1 MKPMYINGRWVEA
14 SDGQTI
20 EVFNPATEETLDIV
34 PNGSAED
41 ALKAIEAAKYAFKAW
56 RWTSALER
64 CEMLHEAARKLREHF
79 DEVVELLT
87 LEEGKAIS
95 ENEEEVEWTI
105 GTLDYYAEM
114 IRNTRGRVL
123 PPSERSQFNF
133 VIKEP
138 YGVTACIVPFNF
150 PLLLMIWKVAPAVAA
165 GNTVIIKPS
174 DHTPLAT
181 LRLAKIVFDHFPPGV
196 INVLTGRGDRVGDVL
211 VEHPDVPVIAFTGS
225 TAIGQRIASL
235 AAKCIKRL
243 HLELGG
249 KDPFVIAPDADIE
262 TAVEAV
268 AYAALINA
276 GQVCTSTE
284 RVYVPQEMGETFAG
298 AMTDFVAGLRLG
310 PGIERS
316 TDMGPLAAPAYREK
330 VAGHVADA
338 VAKGARVLTGG
349 KAPEKLERGW
359 FYEPTVLVNVNHSMK
374 IMREETFG
382 PTIPIMTYR
391 TFDEAIELA
400 NDSDYGLGA
409 VIRTNDARLAK
420 RFFEEVR
427 AGTVWI
433 NDPLTDNYAGP
444 FGGMKMSGNAREL
457 GEEGLESF
465 LETKHVH
472 WDFSDEPKPF
482 WYPYR
487 RE

>member
-1 MKPMYINGRWVEA
+1 MKPMYINGEWVA
-14 SDGQTI
+14 SSDGGTLQ
-20 EVFNPATEETLDIV
+20 VFNPATEEVIDTV
-34 PNGSAED
+34 PSGTAED
-41 ALKAIEAAKYAFKAW
+41 TVKAIEAAKVAFKEW
-56 RWTSALER
+56 RWVTALER

-79 DEVVELLT
+79 DEVAELLT
-87 LEEGKAIS
+87 LEEGKALP

-105 GTLDYYAEM
+105 GTMDYYAELA
-114 IRNTRGRVL
+114 RNYRGRVV
-123 PPSERSQFNF
+123 PPGERSQFNF
-133 VIKEP
+133 VLKEP
-138 YGVTACIVPFNF
+138 YGVAACIVPFNY
-150 PLLLMIWKVAPAVAA
+150 PLLLMIWKVAPALAA

-174 DHTPLAT
+174 THTPLST
-181 LRLAKIVFDHFPPGV
+181 LRLAEVVFDHFPPGV
-196 INVLTGRGDRVGDVL
+196 VNVLTGRGGQVGDVL

-225 TAIGQRIASL
+225 TEIGQHIARL
-235 AAKCIKRL
+235 AAKRIKRL

-249 KDPFVIAPDADIE
+249 KDPFVIAPDADVE

-284 RVYVPQEMGETFAG
+284 RVYIPQEMGETFAG
-298 AMTDFVAGLRLG
+298 AMVDFVRGLRLG
-310 PGIERS
+310 PGLERS
-316 TDMGPLAAPAYREK
+316 TDVGPLAAPGYREK
-330 VAGHVADA
+330 VSSHVTDA
-338 VAKGARVLTGG
+338 VARGARVVAGG
-349 KAPEKLERGW
+349 QAPEKFERGW
-359 FYEPTVLVNVNHSMK
+359 FYEPTVLVNVDHSMK
-374 IMREETFG
+374 CMREETFG

-409 VIRTNDARLAK
+409 VLRTNDARLAK
-420 RFFEEVR
+420 RFFEEVQ
-427 AGTVWI
+427 AGTIWI

-472 WDFSDEPKPF
+472 WDFDDGVKDY
-482 WYPYR
+482 WYPY
-487 RE
+487 

>member
-1 MKPMYINGRWVEA
+1 MQPMYINGEWVGSSSGE
-14 SDGQTI
+14 TL
-20 EVFNPATEETLDIV
+20 EVFDPATAELIDTV
-34 PNGSAED
+34 PNGTAED
-41 ALKAIEAAKYAFKAW
+41 ALKAIEAAKLAFNGW
-56 RWTSALER
+56 RWVTALER
-64 CEMLHEAARKLREHF
+64 ARMLQQAADKLRLHF
-79 DEVVELLT
+79 DDVVELLT

-95 ENEEEVEWTI
+95 ENEEETEWVI
-105 GTLDYYAEM
+105 GTLEYYAGL
-114 IRNTRGRVL
+114 IRHYRGRVI
-123 PPSERSQFNF
+123 PPADRSQFNF
-133 VIKEP
+133 VLKEP
-138 YGVTACIVPFNF
+138 YGVVGCIVPFNY
-150 PLLLMIWKVAPAVAA
+150 PLLLMIWKVAPALAA

-174 DHTPLAT
+174 THTPLSM
-181 LRLAKIVFDHFPPGV
+181 LRLAQLVFDHFPPGV
-196 INVLTGRGDRVGDVL
+196 VNVLTGRGSRVGDVL

-225 TAIGQRIASL
+225 TEIGQHIAGL
-235 AAKCIKRL
+235 AAKRIKRL

-284 RVYVPQEMGETFAG
+284 RVYVPEHLGQAFAG
-298 AMTDFVAGLRLG
+298 AMVDFVRGLRLG
-310 PGIERS
+310 PGLERT
-316 TDMGPLAAPAYREK
+316 TDMGPLAAPGYRDK
-330 VAGHVADA
+330 VAGHVAEA
-338 VAKGARVLTGG
+338 VSKGAKVLTGG
-349 KAPEKLERGW
+349 QAPPNMARGW

-374 IMREETFG
+374 CMREETFG

-391 TFDEAIELA
+391 TFDEAIALA

-444 FGGMKMSGNAREL
+444 FGGMKLSGNAREL

-472 WDFSDEPKPF
+472 WDFDDKPKDF
-482 WYPYR
+482 WYPY
-487 RE
+487 

>member
-1 MKPMYINGRWVEA
+1 
-14 SDGQTI
+14 
-20 EVFNPATEETLDIV
+20 
-34 PNGSAED
+34 
-41 ALKAIEAAKYAFKAW
+41 
-56 RWTSALER
+56 
-64 CEMLHEAARKLREHF
+64 
-79 DEVVELLT
+79 
-87 LEEGKAIS
+87 
-95 ENEEEVEWTI
+95 
-105 GTLDYYAEM
+105 
-114 IRNTRGRVL
+114 
-123 PPSERSQFNF
+123 
-133 VIKEP
+133 
-138 YGVTACIVPFNF
+138 
-150 PLLLMIWKVAPAVAA
+150 
-165 GNTVIIKPS
+165 
-174 DHTPLAT
+174 
-181 LRLAKIVFDHFPPGV
+181 
-196 INVLTGRGDRVGDVL
+196 
-211 VEHPDVPVIAFTGS
+211 
-225 TAIGQRIASL
+225 
-235 AAKCIKRL
+235 
-243 HLELGG
+243 
-249 KDPFVIAPDADIE
+249 PFVIAPDADIE

-310 PGIERS
+310 PGIERN
-316 TDMGPLAAPAYREK
+316 TDMGPLAAPAYRAK
-330 VAGHVADA
+330 VAAHVADA
-338 VAKGARVLTGG
+338 IAKGAKVLTGG
-349 KAPEKLERGW
+349 KAPEKLEWGW

-427 AGTVWI
+427 AGTIWI

-472 WDFSDEPKPF
+472 WDFSDEPKSF
-482 WYPYR
+482 WYPYS
-487 RE
+487 

>member
-1 MKPMYINGRWVEA
+1 MQPMYINGEWVEA
-14 SDGQTI
+14 SDGETI
-20 EVFNPATEETLDIV
+20 EIFNPATEEIIDHV
-34 PNGSAED
+34 PNGSAAD
-41 ALKAIEAAKYAFKAW
+41 ALKAIAAAKHAFNEW
-56 RWTSALER
+56 RWTAALER
-64 CEMLHEAARKLREHF
+64 SEMLQEAARKLRERF

-87 LEEGKAIS
+87 LEEGKAIC

-105 GTLDYYAEM
+105 GTLEYYAGM
-114 IRNTRGRVL
+114 IRNQRGRVL
-123 PPSERSQFNF
+123 PPAERSQFNF
-133 VIKEP
+133 IIKEP
-138 YGVTACIVPFNF
+138 YGVVACIVPFNF

-174 DHTPLAT
+174 DHTPLST
-181 LRLAKIVFDHFPPGV
+181 LRLAEIVFDHFPPGV
-196 INVLTGRGDRVGDVL
+196 INVLTGRGERVGDVL

-225 TAIGQRIASL
+225 TAIGQRIATL
-235 AAKCIKRL
+235 AAKRVKRL

-298 AMTDFVAGLRLG
+298 AISDFVRGLRLG
-310 PGIERS
+310 PGLDRQ

-338 VAKGARVLTGG
+338 VAKGAKVLTGG
-349 KAPEKLERGW
+349 QAPEKLGRGW

-391 TFDEAIELA
+391 TFDEAIALA

-409 VIRTNDARLAK
+409 VIRTNDPRLAK

-482 WYPYR
+482 WFPYG